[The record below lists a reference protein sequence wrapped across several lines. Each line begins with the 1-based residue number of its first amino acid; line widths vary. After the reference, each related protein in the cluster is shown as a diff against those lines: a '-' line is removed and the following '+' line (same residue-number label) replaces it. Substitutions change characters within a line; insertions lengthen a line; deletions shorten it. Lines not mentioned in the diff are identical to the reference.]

1 MAKTAAA
8 ACGLYASSL
17 RAPSVLAAKPEDF
30 FQISLAEWSFVRTIR
45 AEKMTTLDFPR
56 VAKEKYG
63 IDCVEFVDQFFADK
77 LKDTKYLAELKNRAS
92 DLGVKMGLIMIDT
105 TGALGNPDKQGRDTA
120 VERTFAWI
128 DAAKF
133 LGCHTV
139 RVNALG
145 TQDPVELKKLIV
157 ESCSR
162 LSDYAAERDINM
174 AIENHGGLSSDP
186 EWLVS
191 VIKEVNKPNFG
202 TLPDFGNFPGE
213 VDRYDAVEMM
223 MPYAKAVSAKSG
235 RFTPDG
241 LEKNTDYYRMM
252 DIVMDHGYHGHVG
265 IESGGPD
272 PEGEDTAVR
281 LTKAL
286 LEKVRTRMATKK

>member
-8 ACGLYASSL
+8 ACGLVASGL
-17 RAPSVLAAKPEDF
+17 RSPSAFAAKPEDF
-30 FQISLAEWSFVRTIR
+30 FKISLAQWSLVHTIR
-45 AEKMTTLDFPR
+45 ADKMTTLDFPR

-63 IDCVEFVDQFFADK
+63 IDCIEFVDQFFIDK
-77 LKDTKYLAELKNRAS
+77 SKNTAYLTDLKNRAS

-105 TGALGNPDKQGRDTA
+105 TGALGSPNKQGRDA
-120 VERTFAWI
+120 SVEKTMAWV

-133 LGCHTV
+133 LGCHTL
-139 RVNALG
+139 RVNAYG
-145 TQDPVELKKLIV
+145 SDDPVELRKLMAD
-157 ESCSR
+157 SCSR
-162 LSDYAAERDINM
+162 LSDYAAERDINV

-202 TLPDFGNFPGE
+202 TLPDFGNFPRS

-223 MPYAKAVSAKSG
+223 MPFAKAVSAKAGHFNS
-235 RFTPDG
+235 DG
-241 LEKNTDYYRMM
+241 LEQSTDYFRMM

-265 IESGGPD
+265 IESSGRD
-272 PEGEDTAVR
+272 PEGEDKAIR

-286 LEKVRTRMATKK
+286 LEKVRTRMATK